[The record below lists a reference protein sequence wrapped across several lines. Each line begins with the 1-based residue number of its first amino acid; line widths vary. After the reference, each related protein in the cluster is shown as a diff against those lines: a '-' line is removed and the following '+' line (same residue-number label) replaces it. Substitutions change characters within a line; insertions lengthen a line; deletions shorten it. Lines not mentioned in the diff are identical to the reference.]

1 MTKII
6 AVTGCP
12 TGIAHTV
19 MAAEALKKTASVMG
33 HEIKVETQ
41 GAEGV
46 KSALTNADIVAADVV
61 IISSDIHV
69 DVKRFV
75 GKPMI
80 AVTTSEAIRKTK
92 AVIEDA
98 LSEIAEVAEI
108 EEVREKTPAKEKASA
123 AAAAAPV
130 GAKKLVGITSCPT
143 GIAHTFMAAEAL
155 RKGARELGYEI
166 KVETQ
171 GSVGAKS
178 VLTPED
184 IEQADAVIIAADAY
198 VDTSRFTG
206 KRLHE
211 TSTKD
216 ALHSGVGVIKAALAL
231 PEPDKAD
238 LVGKVKELK
247 KARSTTRTGP
257 YKHLMTGV
265 SYMLP
270 MVVAGG
276 LLIALAFA
284 FGGIYAGNEDGSL
297 GWALMQIGGAT
308 AFTLFVPV
316 LAGFIAYSIADRP
329 GITPGLVG
337 GMLASTLGAGFLGGI
352 LAGFMAG
359 YLTKFLN
366 DKINLPDNLQGLKP
380 VLILPVLST
389 MVIGLL
395 MIYLVGPPVK
405 IALTALETW
414 LLGMQQGSAL
424 ILGLLL
430 GAMMAFDMGGPVNKA
445 AYTFAVGLLASKI
458 YMPMAAVMA
467 AGMVPPL
474 GLALAATLFKS
485 RFTAD
490 EREASKAAYV
500 LGISFITEGAIPF
513 AARDPFRVI
522 PSIMVGAAITGAI
535 SMVSGV
541 DLLVPH
547 GGIFVLLIPNAVT
560 HLLNYIIAIAAGTIA
575 ATVMLFILKKP
586 LMESE
591 SA

>member
-1 MTKII
+1 
-6 AVTGCP
+6 
-12 TGIAHTV
+12 
-19 MAAEALKKTASVMG
+19 
-33 HEIKVETQ
+33 
-41 GAEGV
+41 
-46 KSALTNADIVAADVV
+46 VV

-108 EEVREKTPAKEKASA
+108 EEVREKIPAKEKVSA
-123 AAAAAPV
+123 AAAATPV

-198 VDTSRFTG
+198 VDTSRFAG

-247 KARSTTRTGP
+247 KTRSTTRTGP

-424 ILGLLL
+424 MLGLLL

-485 RFTAD
+485 RFTTD

-575 ATVMLFILKKP
+575 ATGMLFILKKP
-586 LMESE
+586 LTESE